1 MQKLTLIANPA
12 ASGFT
17 GGKHR
22 QVASILGKVYDVDIQ
37 WPTHP
42 DQATAL
48 TAQAAATGTAIIAGM
63 GGDGVVN
70 RIAAG
75 LVGSDAALAVLPA
88 GTTNVLA
95 RILHIPNDAVKA
107 AKMLAERPPPQP
119 LSLISVKTDSGQQRY
134 GTFAVGLGL
143 DADVVEHA
151 ERNSHR
157 KRSMGGLHYGQ
168 TAVRL
173 FLTDFRRRVP
183 DMTLHIGDQ
192 SVRAVGVMIQL
203 HDPYTYFGPMPLRV
217 APESSDI
224 LDVLVIERISVRRLP
239 GVLTR
244 AVFGGDMSRVPNLSV
259 IHGVDKMVIDA
270 DTTVP
275 LQGDGELFEKVGQ
288 ATITFQPN
296 AINAIYPARQS

>member
-1 MQKLTLIANPA
+1 MEKLTLIANPA

-17 GGKHR
+17 GGTHR
-22 QVASILGKVYDVDIQ
+22 QVASILGSVFEVDIQ

-42 DQATAL
+42 DQTTEL
-48 TAQAAATGTAIIAGM
+48 TAHAAASGTSIIAGM

-75 LVGSDAALAVLPA
+75 LVGSDAALAIIPA

-107 AKMLAERPPPQP
+107 ARMLAKQPTPRP
-119 LSLISVKTDSGQQRY
+119 LSLISVTTDSGQHRY

-151 ERNSHR
+151 ERNAHR

-173 FLTDFRRRVP
+173 FLTDFRRRLP
-183 DMTLHIGDQ
+183 NMTVHYGDE
-192 SVRAVGVMIQL
+192 SIRAVGVMIQL

-217 APESSDI
+217 ASEPSDV
-224 LDVLVIERISVRRLP
+224 LDVLVVERISVRRLP

-244 AVFGGDMSRVPNLSV
+244 AVFGGDMNRIPNLRV
-259 IHGVDKMVIDA
+259 IHGVDEMTIDA
-270 DTTVP
+270 DLAVP
-275 LQGDGELFEKVGQ
+275 LQGDGELFEKVAQ
-288 ATITFQPN
+288 ASIRFRPN
-296 AINAIYPARQS
+296 AINAIY